1 MCLTVGHLSMS
12 YNTTV
17 KVTED
22 MLLTSNVST
31 GETVGGV
38 SFNPGVN
45 PNLDLIRVY
54 NFLAINPQSETFSV

>member
-17 KVTED
+17 IVTED

-31 GETVGGV
+31 GETMGRV
-38 SFNPGVN
+38 SINPGVS
-45 PNLDLIRVY
+45 PNLNLIRVKS
-54 NFLAINPQSETFSV
+54 FWP